1 MSAAILLTNVLQELV
16 RGVKD
21 DDVSPETIVDLLK
34 CVAEPTAMPSNAIK
48 FANVAGYRLVDVKLM
63 QTALV
68 ASQKCHHGTF
78 VNFIRIDAV

>member
-1 MSAAILLTNVLQELV
+1 MFLQELL

-21 DDVSPETIVDLLK
+21 DDTSPESIVELLRG
-34 CVAEPTAMPSNAIK
+34 ASEPTAMPASASIK

-68 ASQKCHHGTF
+68 ASQKCHHGIVF
-78 VNFIRIDAV
+78 PNPQQFDS